1 MNPTACWQN
10 FTPRILPGDT
20 VQVTQGAVIDSM
32 VVKDVSAGTP
42 SLDALN
48 PDPAHQTDV
57 IVHGSA
63 TDPVT
68 GDRPPEADLENR
80 LISTGGRFSNAR
92 NRIAAPGEGVIAYDA
107 PADPAN
113 HAWTARYAGLAPA
126 DRALAIGPTITSQG
140 RVNTVA
146 LVEVTIFN
154 NGGVAGPVAPCT
166 QPLAE
171 NAVTTTDH
179 PVINRANVGSDVVI
193 SGVAQSSTTGVTLT
207 LADGDPATP
216 DPSPPVTL
224 SPSTGG
230 AHTWTA
236 TVPQAS
242 IAALADGSL
251 LAVGSY
257 DIGGVAPISGLN
269 LGIAKDTVAPPPP
282 VAVPGPGT
290 YFAPQSVTLSTTDPD
305 PHTRVQF
312 TNFGGD
318 PNGGSPIFQL
328 PIAITASQ
336 VIRAV
341 SVDAAGNASGVAAFG
356 YQILAPPALQ
366 PPAKPPPK
374 PARTSFSLLHSAC
387 KPSARKCK
395 AGITFRLTA
404 PTQLIVAVRT
414 AKGRRVVGAFFAN
427 GKKGPNR
434 IDLPR
439 KLGKAGVL
447 HGRYLVGVQGATGQL
462 AGGPFSAVVPV
473 N

>member
-1 MNPTACWQN
+1 
-10 FTPRILPGDT
+10 
-20 VQVTQGAVIDSM
+20 
-32 VVKDVSAGTP
+32 
-42 SLDALN
+42 
-48 PDPAHQTDV
+48 
-57 IVHGSA
+57 
-63 TDPVT
+63 
-68 GDRPPEADLENR
+68 
-80 LISTGGRFSNAR
+80 
-92 NRIAAPGEGVIAYDA
+92 DA

-113 HAWTARYAGLAPA
+113 HAWTARYAGLSAA
-126 DRALAIGPTITSQG
+126 DRALAVGPTITSQG

-166 QPLAE
+166 PPPPQ
-171 NAVTTTDH
+171 NAATTTDH

-257 DIGGVAPISGLN
+257 DIGGVAPLSGPD
-269 LGIAKDTVAPPPP
+269 LGIAQDTLPPPPPAPPPP
-282 VAVPGPGT
+282 VAVPGPRT

-356 YQILAPPALQ
+356 YQIL
-366 PPAKPPPK
+366 
-374 PARTSFSLLHSAC
+374 
-387 KPSARKCK
+387 
-395 AGITFRLTA
+395 
-404 PTQLIVAVRT
+404 
-414 AKGRRVVGAFFAN
+414 
-427 GKKGPNR
+427 
-434 IDLPR
+434 
-439 KLGKAGVL
+439 
-447 HGRYLVGVQGATGQL
+447 
-462 AGGPFSAVVPV
+462 
-473 N
+473 